1 MQKGLF
7 DSIQNGCKY
16 LRLCILYS
24 CFLMLISCSESVTS
38 SSTTTTTSD
47 TTTTTTTTTDSG
59 STLTD
64 GDFSFSLG
72 STQPAAGET
81 TTLTIDPT
89 DTATTFKYKL
99 KAIRTAGSGSVN
111 YDGFMTAGSKIN
123 FGYPSFTSE
132 DAFTLEFS
140 GSSDTYDI
148 GIEVYDY
155 SLTTTL
161 SSVTFNIV
169 VE

>member
-38 SSTTTTTSD
+38 SSTTTTTTTSD
-47 TTTTTTTTTDSG
+47 TTTTTTDSG

-89 DTATTFKYKL
+89 DTATTFKYKFI
-99 KAIRTAGSGSVN
+99 AIKTAGSGSVT
-111 YDGFMTAGSKIN
+111 YDGFMTAGSN
-123 FGYPSFTSE
+123 MYYGYTSFTGE
-132 DAFTLEFS
+132 DSFTLEFS

-148 GIEVYDY
+148 GIKVYDY

-169 VE
+169 VD